1 MLNSLIEAT
10 TKPSTTGTAGHGD
23 LYIIAAPSG
32 GGKTSLVSALLKRD
46 PQLELSVSHTTRKP
60 RPGEVE
66 GQQYHFVSEASF
78 LKMVA
83 AGDFMEH
90 AQVFDHYYGTNK
102 QAVARQL
109 AENKDVVLEI
119 DWQGARQ
126 VRTMFER
133 SCAIFIIP
141 PSLTILRKR
150 LNSRGQDSEQVI
162 DRRMRDARAEI
173 SHWQEFDYLV
183 VNDDFDTALEELV
196 AIINDHRAR
205 RPHKVNEAHQNLAQL
220 LGSS

>member
-1 MLNSLIEAT
+1 MSNKT
-10 TKPSTTGTAGHGD
+10 TTVAGHGD
-23 LYIIAAPSG
+23 LFIIAAPSG

-46 PQLELSVSHTTRKP
+46 PRLVLSVSHTTRAP
-60 RPGEVE
+60 RPGEVD

-83 AGDFMEH
+83 AGDFMEY
-90 AQVFDHYYGTNK
+90 AQVFDHYYGTNR

-109 AENKDVVLEI
+109 AENKDVILEI

-126 VRTMFER
+126 VRSVFEG

-141 PSLTILRKR
+141 PSLATLRSR
-150 LNSRGQDSEQVI
+150 LNSRAQDSEQII
-162 DRRMRDARAEI
+162 DRRMRDAQAEI
-173 SHWQEFDYLV
+173 SHWREFDYLV
-183 VNDDFDTALEELV
+183 VNDDFDAALEELLT
-196 AIINDHRAR
+196 IINDHRAR

>member
-1 MLNSLIEAT
+1 MSNKT
-10 TKPSTTGTAGHGD
+10 TTVAGHGD

-46 PQLELSVSHTTRKP
+46 PRLVLSVSHTTRAP
-60 RPGEVE
+60 RPGEVD

-83 AGDFMEH
+83 AGDFMEY
-90 AQVFDHYYGTNK
+90 AQVFDHYYGTNR

-109 AENKDVVLEI
+109 AENKDVILEI

-126 VRTMFER
+126 VRSVFEG

-141 PSLTILRKR
+141 PSLATLRSR
-150 LNSRGQDSEQVI
+150 LNSRAQDSEQII
-162 DRRMRDARAEI
+162 DRRMRDAQAEI
-173 SHWQEFDYLV
+173 SHWREFDYLV
-183 VNDDFDTALEELV
+183 VNDDFDAALEELLT
-196 AIINDHRAR
+196 IINDHRAR

-220 LGSS
+220 LGNS